1 MGYRQ
6 TVPKSFGFVAQHG
19 EETMARKVLF
29 IILIGTILIGSVGF
43 STRPSEVE
51 ARVGLSPQD
60 AIHQR
65 AGGANAPREVQALIP
80 MSIELVDQAIA
91 VLSKGWPAMNPAE
104 RQVFLLLYD
113 PSNTGGVDERFVEL
127 VLENYRRIRTNLN
140 QPIPIEYE
148 TDSSTCVGERI
159 FYTDIV
165 KLHVCPYFLTV
176 GNDRLNART
185 LIHEYAHIALL
196 VADRPYYDPA
206 SADYA
211 ALTPYG
217 SRANQLPLVGPL
229 FREITR
235 ADTLYHPDAYAH
247 FTVAVSGQP
256 GAIELYL
263 DGDT

>member
-1 MGYRQ
+1 
-6 TVPKSFGFVAQHG
+6 
-19 EETMARKVLF
+19 MARKILF
-29 IILIGTILIGSVGF
+29 IILIGMIFIGSVGF
-43 STRPSEVE
+43 SSRPSDVE
-51 ARVGLSPQD
+51 ARMS
-60 AIHQR
+60 AIPHDPIGDWV
-65 AGGANAPREVQALIP
+65 GGANATREVQALIP
-80 MSIELVDQAIA
+80 MSIELVDQAMA
-91 VLSKGWPAMNPAE
+91 VLSKGWPAMSPAE

-127 VLENYRRIRTNLN
+127 VLENYRRIRMTLN

-165 KLHVCPYFLTV
+165 KLHICPYFLTV

-217 SRANQLPLVGPL
+217 SRANQLPLVGPIL
-229 FREITR
+229 REITR

-263 DGDT
+263 DNEA

>member
-1 MGYRQ
+1 
-6 TVPKSFGFVAQHG
+6 
-19 EETMARKVLF
+19 MARKILLIIF
-29 IILIGTILIGSVGF
+29 IGMTFTISVGYL
-43 STRPSEVE
+43 SRPGNVE
-51 ARVGLSPQD
+51 AGVSPPPQGLVRD
-60 AIHQR
+60 WEV
-65 AGGANAPREVQALIP
+65 APNVTREVQALTP

-91 VLSKGWPAMNPAE
+91 VLSKGWSAMSPTE
-104 RQVFLLLYD
+104 RDVFLLLYD
-113 PSNTGGVDERFVEL
+113 PSNTGEVDERFVTA
-127 VLENYRRIRTNLN
+127 VLKNYRRIWTALDRSIPVKYEPDSRTC
-140 QPIPIEYE
+140 Q
-148 TDSSTCVGERI
+148 GERI

-217 SRANQLPLVGPL
+217 SQASRFPLVGPII
-229 FREITR
+229 RELTR
-235 ADTLYHPDAYAH
+235 GDTLYHPEAYAH

-263 DGDT
+263 GNDA